1 MGITAAPKVLEKVY
15 FYLSNVWYKGKMPTF
30 YQSEDWELTA
40 ILKQNYPQIKEE
52 IVAYYNQN
60 ASEMPSNFTPYDYS
74 EQGWK
79 TLNLYT
85 YGLRYKENC
94 KRFPVLDSVVR
105 KIPGMTM
112 TQIAVLEPGVRV
124 KAHLGDTNAIIRNH
138 LGISIPGKLPDIGLR
153 VGQTEV
159 CWEEGEVFSFCI
171 VHRHY
176 AWNYTKSYRIALIV
190 DVIHPDFADQIAAIC
205 AESLALISMKFVAT
219 KIKTLKDLPRP
230 ITRFLQFSLSI
241 PFRLLLIF
249 TGAFPTKP
257 KMR

>member
-1 MGITAAPKVLEKVY
+1 MLKTNQIKESVY

-30 YQSEDWELTA
+30 YQSSEWELTHY
-40 ILKQNYPQIKEE
+40 LKDNYPKIKEE
-52 IVAYYNQN
+52 IEAYYSQN
-60 ASEMPSNFTPYDYS
+60 ADEMPSNFTPYNYS
-74 EQGWK
+74 EKGWK

-85 YGLRYKENC
+85 YGLKYKANC
-94 KRFPVLDSVVR
+94 QKFPVLDSVVR
-105 KIPGMTM
+105 QIPGMTM

-138 LGISIPGKLPDIGLR
+138 MGISISGQLPDIGLR

-159 CWEEGEVFSFCI
+159 CWQEGEVFSFCI

-190 DVIHPDFADQIAAIC
+190 DVIHPDFADKIAAVC

-219 KIKTLKDLPRP
+219 KIKFLKDLPRP
-230 ITRFLQFSLSI
+230 ITRLLQLCISV
-241 PFRLLLIF
+241 PFRIKLIVS
-249 TGAFPTKP
+249 GAFPTKL
-257 KMR
+257 KMK